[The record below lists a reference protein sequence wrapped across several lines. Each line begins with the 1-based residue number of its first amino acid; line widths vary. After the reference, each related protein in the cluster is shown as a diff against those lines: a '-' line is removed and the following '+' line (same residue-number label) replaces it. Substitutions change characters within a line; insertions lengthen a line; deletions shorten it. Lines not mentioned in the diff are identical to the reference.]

1 MRQLSLYEAFAI
13 DRPLRRHRQH
23 RARAVAPKPVCVI
36 EDEPV
41 CYVCYE
47 STTETCQCPC
57 RATVHAECLL
67 TCVRRTG
74 RGYCT
79 ICLGPIANLKVRR
92 WRRIS
97 RRISVALVMCG
108 AAVCYYSV
116 YAAVMVG
123 QYVEEQ
129 NSEVALKYMIQG
141 FGALIQGW
149 VASRL
154 FLWLIEKRDAA
165 SEHAEYEYA

>member
-36 EDEPV
+36 EDDPV